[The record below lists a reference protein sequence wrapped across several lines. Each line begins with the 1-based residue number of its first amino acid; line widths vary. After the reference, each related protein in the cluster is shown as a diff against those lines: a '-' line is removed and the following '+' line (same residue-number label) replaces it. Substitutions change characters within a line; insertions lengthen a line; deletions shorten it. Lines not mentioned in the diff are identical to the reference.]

1 MLPKHIR
8 RKLSQIGREARATES
23 PKPLPPDRPT
33 PDERAKQSVL
43 SELSRSRLRQRAE
56 TARPEPRT
64 SRSLGPAQPL
74 EIVCPGEEVE
84 TEFGALWVA
93 KRSATSLPGGAS
105 VTAVFLDAI
114 RRPRLREMHRDFRWL
129 AEASPE
135 QVLFLDTETAGLTS
149 VPLFL
154 CGFMYLGPEGFVIEQ
169 LLARDYAEEPALLAR
184 TLGILT
190 EHDLLITYNGKTFD
204 IPFIKDR
211 CTYHLI
217 EHGIE
222 GRHVDLLQHA
232 RRRYKGRLPDCK
244 LQTLERHVCGRPPRA
259 QDIPG
264 EEIPQAYHDFVATS
278 NASLLRPIIE
288 HNALDLITLAEI
300 AAKISEP
307 DS

>member
-8 RKLSQIGREARATES
+8 RKLSQIGREARAAES
-23 PKPLPPDRPT
+23 AEPPA
-33 PDERAKQSVL
+33 PDSPMPDDPAQKSVF

-56 TARPEPRT
+56 GARPEPEK

-74 EIVCPGEEVE
+74 EVVCPGEKVE
-84 TEFGALWVA
+84 TEFGAIWVA
-93 KRSATSLPGGAS
+93 KRPAASFPGGAG
-105 VTAVFLDAI
+105 VTAGFLDAI
-114 RRPRLREMHRDFRWL
+114 RRPGLREMHRDFRWL

-154 CGFMYLGPEGFVIEQ
+154 CGFMYLAPGGFVIEQ

-184 TLGILT
+184 TLRILADH
-190 EHDLLITYNGKTFD
+190 ELLITYNGKTFD

-217 EHGIE
+217 QQAIE
-222 GRHVDLLQHA
+222 GRHVDLLQHV

-244 LQTLERHVCGRPPRA
+244 LQTLERHLCGRPPRME
-259 QDIPG
+259 DIAG

-300 AAKISEP
+300 AARMAEP